1 MIGAL
6 FATVGL
12 SESVLNEELRP
23 SPHIAA
29 YYQTWSAEA
38 GPLLDETLVN
48 LPIGLTRD
56 SPGLRASRSRLRRR
70 SRPEQYRT

>member
-12 SESVLNEELRP
+12 SEFVLNEELRP

-48 LPIGLTRD
+48 LPIGLTKILWPSCVQI
-56 SPGLRASRSRLRRR
+56 SPTPAIS
-70 SRPEQYRT
+70 T